1 MRHAAQVKLRE
12 PAPETFAAPDD
23 HSAIAAASTLR
34 RNLGSEALYQ
44 IALARGEGRL
54 SRDGA
59 FVADTGHHTGRSP
72 RDKYIVRDAHTER
85 TVWWSN
91 NNAMSRDSFA
101 RLKRDVLE
109 HLAGKELFIQDLYA
123 GADPTHCIEVTVY
136 TELAWHSL
144 FIRNLLIRQAH
155 GDCDP
160 ANPRLTIMAVP
171 SFRADPARY
180 GVRTG
185 TVIACDLSAGIILIC
200 GTSYAGEMKKAVF
213 TFLNYVLPER
223 GVMPMHC
230 SANVGPDGDAAVF
243 FGLSGTGK
251 TTLSA
256 TAERTLVGDDEHGW
270 SSEGIFNFEGGCYAK
285 AIGLSFEDE
294 PQIFSAANRFGT
306 VLENVVVSGV
316 TGEPDFHDRS
326 KTENTR
332 AAYPLPFIANASAT
346 ARAGHPRNIVML
358 TADAFGVLPP
368 IARLSP
374 EQAVYHFLS
383 GFTAKV
389 AGTEKGVKDPEPTFS
404 TCFGAPFMP
413 RNPAEYGELLHRL
426 IIEHDVACWL
436 VNTGW
441 TGGPFGVG
449 HRMPLRWTRTLLDRA
464 LGGSLLDQPFRR
476 DRHFGFEVPV
486 EVAGL
491 PREALDPRETWADK
505 AAFARQ
511 AERLVQMFTAN
522 FARFEGMVTPEV
534 AAAGPRMPA
543 LA

>member
-1 MRHAAQVKLRE
+1 MRHATQVKLRE

-85 TVWWSN
+85 SVWWSN

-185 TVIACDLSAGIILIC
+185 TVIACDLSEGIILIC

-464 LGGSLLDQPFRR
+464 LGGSLQDQPFRR
-476 DRHFGFEVPV
+476 DRHFGFEVPI

-522 FARFEGMVTPEV
+522 FARFEGMVTPAV
-534 AAAGPRMPA
+534 AAAGPRTA
-543 LA
+543 AVA